1 MTAHDTRMRFT
12 LDDRQFTTI
21 DGDQEA
27 AALLRLAGRDP
38 SHFDL
43 ARVDDEGDETFFR
56 DSDIVR
62 IHPGDTFVSRA
73 LLPFTI
79 DGMGF
84 TTHDEDQEVAALLQ
98 LAGVDPEKHHL
109 ARVGEATHLNPAE
122 LVTIHA
128 GDEFVTVR
136 HASPVA

>member
-12 LDDRQFTTI
+12 LDNRQFTTV

-56 DSDIVR
+56 DNDIVR
-62 IHPGDTFVSRA
+62 IRPDDAFVSRP

-79 DGMGF
+79 DGMGYS
-84 TTHDEDQEVAALLQ
+84 THDEDQEVAALLRM
-98 LAGVDPEKHHL
+98 AGVDPEKHFL
-109 ARVGEATHLNPAE
+109 ARVGASTHLDPAE

-136 HASPVA
+136 RDSPVA